1 MLSGEN
7 ENPRRLPTAATWSW
21 SLAMSYTRT
30 RLPPAIAASC
40 FESGEKRSESIDL
53 ERITRRCEPALSFCS
68 TTVSIADRPI
78 GTVTKATQPPLGE
91 IVGARPIPS
100 RRGSFPLSFE
110 T

>member
-7 ENPRRLPTAATWSW
+7 EKPRRLPTAATWSW
-21 SLAMSYTRT
+21 SFATSYTRT
-30 RLPPAIAASC
+30 RSPPAIAASI
-40 FESGEKRSESIDL
+40 FESGEKRSESIDF
-53 ERITRRCEPALSFCS
+53 ERITSRCEPALSFCS
-68 TTVSIADRPI
+68 TTVSMSLWPI
-78 GTVTKATQPPLGE
+78 GTVTKATQAPFGE